1 MVGSEEE
8 EKNWKGIVIALVVI
22 GAILGL
28 IATAIVIV
36 TPGKSDKSKSDM
48 HASGDQQICVTCNIV
63 LFILSFI
70 SYIYHTKFLHATL
83 VLKSKGK
90 NLSVV

>member
-36 TPGKSDKSKSDM
+36 TPGKSDKSNSDM
-48 HASGDQQICVTCNIV
+48 HASGDQICVTCNIV
-63 LFILSFI
+63 LFIPSFI

>member
-36 TPGKSDKSKSDM
+36 TPGKSDKSTSDM
-48 HASGDQQICVTCNIV
+48 HASGDQICVTCNIV